1 MENMTWT
8 ETTAKGNTYTYVAY
22 EDPCPGMVGTQTVKE
37 DCGKCGGTG
46 VYQGPSG
53 HSFYTPATGGN
64 NTGCFSCMGRGY
76 FNTKVSSIRARAKRQ
91 INARNAQAAADAD
104 YAAEAP
110 AREAAKLAAD
120 WDEALTEQARRA
132 AKNQRHLGEVGQRL
146 RNLNARVVM
155 VRTFEKYNYVT
166 GAPETGSVVKF
177 EDVSGAVLVWFTG
190 WTNLNEG
197 EFVSLTGTVK
207 KHDARDG
214 EAQTI
219 LTRCITK

>member
-132 AKNQRHLGEVGQRL
+132 AKPKGYVAEVGTRL
-146 RNLNARVVM
+146 RKVTAQVTM
-155 VRTFEKYNYVT
+155 VRNFEKYNYMT
-166 GAPETGSVVKF
+166 GAPETGTIVKF
-177 EDVSGAVLVWFTG
+177 NIDGKTAVWFTG
-190 WTNLNEG
+190 WVDLKEG
-197 EFVSLTGTVK
+197 QDVTLSGSVK
-207 KHDARDG
+207 SHGDYDG
-214 EAQTI
+214 EDQTV
-219 LTRCITK
+219 LTRCVVK